1 MLGKLLMK
9 IHFCFQLSETNDFKP
24 LLCVDNSC
32 LNCDTRTQVDGDTWR
47 TVVRAE
53 VI

>member
-1 MLGKLLMK
+1 MIKDKFQSL
-9 IHFCFQLSETNDFKP
+9 FQLSESNDFKP
-24 LLCVDNSC
+24 LLCVDNNC
-32 LNCDTRTQVDGDTWR
+32 LNCDTRTQVDSDTWR